1 MVPRGRDRYGQP
13 TSHPARG
20 DPTPH
25 LPTPLTRKQTVS
37 RSATLGVVFDPRHN
51 ALNALRLALAVSVI
65 VWHSFPLSGADID
78 LAPLRQV
85 VSRISVDGFFAIS
98 GYLIVS
104 SWVRDPRWLAFLRA
118 RALRI
123 LPAFWTCLVVTAAV
137 FAPLAVFIRGSAF
150 PPDLMAD
157 SISYVVRNAALYMV
171 QYDIAGTP
179 NGVPYPNAWNGAL
192 WTLFWEASCYVGVL
206 AVGLLGLIRHRATFP
221 ALFIVATAG
230 VLATSYGPVENFYVV
245 TGSRFGIMFLAGA
258 LIYRYRDLLPVSP
271 VLMTIAGLA
280 IAASAWLSDYRIA
293 AALPIAYLVICLG
306 ALGKS
311 SRLRVRN
318 DLSYGTYIYG
328 FPLQQLLATAGA
340 SAWGVPAFAVVSIML
355 TLPIAAASWFLVEK
369 PALRLKASHR
379 RPAMVTQE
387 TIAGR

>member
-1 MVPRGRDRYGQP
+1 
-13 TSHPARG
+13 
-20 DPTPH
+20 
-25 LPTPLTRKQTVS
+25 VS
-37 RSATLGVVFDPRHN
+37 RSLALGVVFDPRHN

-78 LAPLRQV
+78 LAPLRQI

-104 SWVRDPRWLAFLRA
+104 SWVRDPRWGTFLRA

-137 FAPLAVFIRGSAF
+137 FAPLAVLIRGSAF
-150 PPDLMAD
+150 PPGFLAD
-157 SISYVVRNAALYMV
+157 SVSYVVRNAALYMV

-179 NGVPYPNAWNGAL
+179 SDVPYPDAWNGAL

-206 AVGLLGLIRHRATFP
+206 AVGLLGLMKHRATFP
-221 ALFIVATAG
+221 LLFVVATVG

-258 LIYRYRDLLPVSP
+258 LIHRYRDAIPVAP
-271 VLMTIAGLA
+271 GLMALAGVA
-280 IAASAWLSDYRIA
+280 IAASASLPDYRVV
-293 AALPIAYLVICLG
+293 AALPVAYLVICLG

-311 SRLRVRN
+311 PRLRVRN

-328 FPLQQLLATAGA
+328 FPIQQLLATAGA
-340 SAWGVPAFAVVSIML
+340 SAWGVPAFAVVSIAV
-355 TLPIAAASWFLVEK
+355 TLPVAAASWFLVEK
-369 PALRLKASHR
+369 PALRLKGTRR
-379 RPAMVTQE
+379 RPATVQE
-387 TIAGR
+387 EAVARG